1 MTTLYSPLIGAL
13 AASLLAVA
21 AAFLAVRS
29 ARLAARALRDGSAL
43 DLVRGIRTL
52 VLSLVS
58 TLFAVGVLS
67 GETGF
72 LVIGAIILAE
82 ELYETGILFILLR
95 WSERAA

>member
-1 MTTLYSPLIGAL
+1 MTTLHSPLTGAL

-21 AAFLAVRS
+21 AALLAVRS

-58 TLFAVGVLS
+58 TVRGR
-67 GETGF
+67 GEAGF

-82 ELYETGILFILLR
+82 ELYETGVLVILLR
-95 WSERAA
+95 WSERAV